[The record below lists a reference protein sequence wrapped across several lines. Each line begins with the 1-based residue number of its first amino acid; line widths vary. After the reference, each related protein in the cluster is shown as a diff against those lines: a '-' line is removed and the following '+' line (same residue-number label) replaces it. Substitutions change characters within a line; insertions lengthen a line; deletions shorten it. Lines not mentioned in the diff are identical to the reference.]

1 MRYMGIDPGP
11 TGFAWAVY
19 DDEAIVGAFRGGITE
34 WGHENG
40 VTPGSVSGSTLL
52 HWKDVCGKAD
62 VVAVERIMPFGQPPS
77 VGLLQTVEVVGML
90 RAMVPEILLIPRKS
104 VVVALTGKVTHGD
117 TEVNATMKRLCP
129 NLEGRQPGLDGHVRA
144 AAAVAYVAVGKWKAR
159 EVLKGIP
166 F

>member
-1 MRYMGIDPGP
+1 MGIDPGP

-19 DDEAIVGAFRGGITE
+19 DEPRNRIDE

-40 VTPGSVSGSTLL
+40 VTPSGVSGATFL
-52 HWKDVCGKAD
+52 HWKDLCGKAD

-77 VGLLQTVEVVGML
+77 VSLLQTVEVVGML
-90 RAMVPEILLIPRKS
+90 RAIVPEILLIPRKS

-117 TEVNATMKRLCP
+117 KEVNATMNRLCP
-129 NLEGRQPGLDGHVRA
+129 NLEGRIPGVDGHVRA
-144 AAAVAYVAVGKWKAR
+144 AAAVAYVAKGKWQSR
-159 EVLKGIP
+159 EALKGIP